1 MKKTHSSILVFCLLQ
16 LFLSAIG
23 NSISAQITINGFTF
37 NIDDDTTVVKT
48 NEPNKAKTA
57 TIKKENLDKKRK
69 PELYTDCVREKGWLK
84 GINKIP
90 QDIASHRQDN
100 FRFSE
105 MNKEGYWTKIEIV
118 DNDMQLKSGEGQR
131 LLQPIDK
138 LLKWAA
144 VPDKIKSICCIDLE
158 YDLTGRVVKSET
170 ATDKEGNVVYT
181 ASYKYIVDPLESKTI
196 ISVTYLQNNDAA
208 LFKVKDAHPTTIRY
222 TYEGDYLSHYEL
234 IDSSGKSIAIG
245 LINSSLVKRKSA
257 LDRYYR
263 IDTIAY
269 YMDDLPDEDSTGVH
283 RIDYKYDDNGKIIKE
298 IRFSTN
304 GDTVYSFEETKT
316 YRTKQNSDGVI
327 SLDSLD
333 SHGNITWSAQLKD
346 GKLLGTDFNVL
357 RTTYNYYDPKHPN
370 SFKSSTLYIFSD
382 ENRNLVKSKTFFQLD
397 EQIDFK
403 DSTYA
408 VQLYNRNGLYEGG
421 FITEGIPFKTA
432 AEWNPKD
439 FSFLFQLLNIFGY
452 PCAKISQNGELL
464 HAANEEK
471 ANAMIVSITGDRAKR
486 LGLRNNDV
494 IAKWDG
500 WEYNISNDTIPDFDR
515 LWLFTILTQYE
526 EKKVEVLRQNGD
538 SLQYVYLD
546 LPKGNLDELQFT
558 LIPGIV
564 SEETVKFLRRYTLGD
579 YYNKLW
585 DRIIMGIP
593 KNPYTHKPII
603 VYGGG
608 SHPSIS
614 YEPMRPDP
622 IHEWCYDKDLKIKS
636 FPYNNG
642 EKITVWGTFD
652 LYNVESI
659 KEAQLF
665 YYFTWVSRVQQD
677 RIFASY
683 NNWLNSYNEKER
695 LDIELPTLFSGAKS
709 SGSSWFSYAPD
720 EIIRRAI
727 VDGNENGYKLWEK
740 WNNSNN
746 YLDRDH
752 LYHKTWWEWSRKD
765 AQDAKQAYIIP
776 LDYSNEQQT
785 LKFVE
790 YISLLTLADKWHL
803 YKQGHNEEYYVLI
816 KYDSKV
822 IGSKEKAERGKI
834 EKGSQIFIYDRQR
847 RIAALIVR

>member
-1 MKKTHSSILVFCLLQ
+1 MKKTHSSILFFCLLQ

-23 NSISAQITINGFTF
+23 NSIFAQITINGFTF
-37 NIDDDTTVVKT
+37 NIDDDTTIVKT
-48 NEPNKAKTA
+48 KEPNKAKT
-57 TIKKENLDKKRK
+57 TTVKKENLDKKRK

-90 QDIASHRQDN
+90 QNIASHRQVN

-118 DNDMQLKSGEGQR
+118 DNDMQLKSGEGQ
-131 LLQPIDK
+131 LLFQPVNQNI
-138 LLKWAA
+138 LEWAA
-144 VPDKIKSICCIDLE
+144 APNKLKSICCIDLE
-158 YDLTGRVVKSET
+158 YDLTGHVVKSET
-170 ATDKEGNVVYT
+170 ATDKEGNIVYT
-181 ASYKYIVDPLESKTI
+181 ASYKYIVDPLEGKTI

-234 IDSSGKSIAIG
+234 IDSSGESIDIG
-245 LINSSLVKRKSA
+245 LKSLVKRKST
-257 LDRYYR
+257 LDSYYR

-269 YMDDLPDEDSTGVH
+269 YMEDLPVEDSTGVH

-346 GKLLGTDFNVL
+346 SKLLGTDFNVL
-357 RTTYNYYDPKHPN
+357 RTTYDYYDPKHPN
-370 SFKSSTLYIFSD
+370 SFKSSTQYIFSD
-382 ENRNLVKSKTFFQLD
+382 ENRNLVKSKTIYQLD

-408 VQLYNRNGLYEGG
+408 VKLYNRNGLYEGG

-464 HAANEEK
+464 HAANEEN

-486 LGLRNNDV
+486 LGLQNNDV
-494 IAKWDG
+494 IAKWDEWG
-500 WEYNISNDTIPDFDR
+500 YNSSQDSIPDFKH
-515 LWLFTILTQYE
+515 LWLYTILTQYQ
-526 EKKVEVLRQNGD
+526 EKTVVVLRQNGD
-538 SLQYVYLD
+538 SLQSVYID

-564 SEETVKFLRRYTLGD
+564 SEETVKILRRYASG
-579 YYNKLW
+579 YYYSWYK
-585 DRIIMGIP
+585 IIMGIP

-608 SHPSIS
+608 SHSSIS
-614 YEPMRPDP
+614 YEPKRPDP
-622 IHEWCYDKDLKIKS
+622 LHEWCYDKNFDIKS
-636 FPYNNG
+636 FSYNAG
-642 EKITVWGTFD
+642 EKITVWGTSD
-652 LYNVESI
+652 LYNIVPI

-665 YYFTWVSRVQQD
+665 YNFTKVSRVQQD

-695 LDIELPTLFSGAKS
+695 CNIELPTLFSGAKS
-709 SGSSWFSYAPD
+709 SGLSWYSYAPD

-727 VDGNENGYKLWEK
+727 KDGNENGYELWEK

-746 YLDRDH
+746 YLDRYH
-752 LYHKTWWEWSRKD
+752 LYLKTWWEWSRKD

-803 YKQGHNEEYYVLI
+803 YKQGPNEEYYVLI
-816 KYDSKV
+816 KYDPNV

-834 EKGSQIFIYDRQR
+834 EKGSQIFIYDRQQ